1 METILI
7 KALQLIV
14 ALALLIILHEGGH
27 FFAAKLFKVRVEK
40 FYLFFDWKF
49 SIFSTYSNW
58 WRKLMGKAPVKKKE
72 NGSYEYEG
80 TEYGIGWIPLGGY
93 VAISGM
99 VDESSFKED
108 GSQKSFWKQL
118 PQLLKNIIIKNSD
131 VKGEPWEFR
140 THPAWQRLI
149 IMLGGI
155 IMNFIT
161 AFVIYAMVLFTWGES
176 FVKSEDMSYGMKF
189 SEQAK
194 ADGFQDGDII
204 IKTDDE
210 VIESWSTS
218 VLQEMSNA
226 KTVTVLR
233 ENPEAKDGARQEV
246 VINMPEELSLLDMIE
261 PPLYASMRAPLQID
275 SILPGTPAEDM
286 GLKKTDKICSVN
298 GIAVEDFNDFQNS
311 LIALQKALPENANF
325 GDSLKARQ
333 ITLVLNDSATKQVTL
348 TPEFTLGFANA
359 MPYQDKIT
367 TKTYGFFE
375 SFPAGFRYGMQTLAS
390 YVDQMK
396 YVFTKKGARQVGG
409 FISIGKIFPDA
420 WNWQKF
426 WLLTAFLSIV
436 LGFMNVLPIPALDG
450 GHALFATFE
459 LLTGKRLNDNFLLVV
474 QYFGMYL
481 LLAIMVLA
489 QMNDILRLFNI

>member
-1 METILI
+1 METVLI
-7 KALQLIV
+7 KGLQLII

-27 FFAAKLFKVRVEK
+27 FFAAKIFKVRVEK
-40 FYLFFDWKF
+40 FYLFFDWKL
-49 SIFSTYSNW
+49 SLFSTYSNW
-58 WRKLMGKAPVKKKE
+58 WRKLMGKPPVKKKE
-72 NGSYEYEG
+72 NGEYEYEG

-99 VDESSFKED
+99 VDESSFKEE

-118 PQLLKNIIIKNSD
+118 PQLMKHIIIKNSD

-161 AFVIYAMVLFTWGES
+161 AFIIYAMVLFTWGES

-194 ADGFQDGDII
+194 ADGFMDGDII
-204 IKTDDE
+204 IKTDEDK
-210 VIESWSTS
+210 IEAWSTS
-218 VLQEMSNA
+218 VLQDMSNA

-233 ENPEAKDGARQEV
+233 DGQEV
-246 VINMPEELSLLDMIE
+246 VITMPEEMSLLDMIE
-261 PPLYASMRAPLQID
+261 PPLYAAMRAPLAID
-275 SILPGTPAEDM
+275 SILPGTPAEEM

-298 GIAVEDFNDFQNS
+298 GIGVEDFNDFQNA
-311 LIALQKALPENANF
+311 LIALQKALPEDANF

-333 ITLVLNDSATKQVTL
+333 ITLVLNDSITKQVTL
-348 TPEFTLGFANA
+348 TPEFTLGFANT
-359 MPYQDKIT
+359 MPYQDKIS

-375 SFPAGFRYGMQTLAS
+375 SFPAGFKYGIQTLTS

-396 YVFTKKGARQVGG
+396 YLFTKKGARQVGG
-409 FISIGKIFPDA
+409 FISIGNIFPDA

-450 GHALFATFE
+450 GHALFAFFE
-459 LLTGKRLNDNFLLVV
+459 LITGKRLNDNFLLVV

-481 LLAIMVLA
+481 LLAIMILA
-489 QMNDILRLFNI
+489 QLNDVLRLFNL